1 MLLELQNIIDM
12 EILLYLSSFCLIL
25 FMLLATYDGFY
36 LHIWKYKLFNHR
48 ESVFEHKTHTIRA
61 ILFPLIVWFLFL
73 DTSPVGFWIG
83 ITLVLLDLIVLGIDA
98 YAEGDSRKFM
108 GGLPRWEYIV
118 HLFANGLHF
127 GAIILVIGVKINVFR
142 LDALRTQNLA
152 EATGSKLMIFVAENT
167 IPGAVI
173 LALVHLLV
181 LLPKGKLLWN
191 KYRMKITCC

>member
-1 MLLELQNIIDM
+1 M
-12 EILLYLSSFCLIL
+12 ETLLYLSSFCLL
-25 FMLLATYDGFY
+25 FFMVLATYDGFY
-36 LHIWKYKLFNHR
+36 LHIWKYKLFNHK

-73 DTSPVGFWIG
+73 ETSPIGFWIG
-83 ITLVLLDLIVLGIDA
+83 IALVLLDLIVLGIDA

-118 HLFANGLHF
+118 HLFANGFHF
-127 GAIILVIGVKINVFR
+127 AAILLIIGVKINLLISDV
-142 LDALRTQNLA
+142 LLTQNLA
-152 EATGSKLMIFVAENT
+152 EITGSILMIFVAENT

-173 LALVHLLV
+173 LALIHLMV
-181 LLPKGKLLWN
+181 LIPKGKAFWN